1 MRKAVALFIFIYN
14 LLGLISILG
23 MYPDDFLYWDGNV
36 YLSLITMPIIIISFS
51 YRFVSSDPIYPVFI
65 IQFIMLVITL
75 FIGDSMVRRYKK

>member
-1 MRKAVALFIFIYN
+1 MRKTVALFIFIYN

-23 MYPDDFLYWDGNV
+23 MYPGDLLYWKWSAA
-36 YLSLITMPIIIISFS
+36 LFLLTFPITIISFG

-75 FIGDSMVRRYKK
+75 FMGDSIVRRSKK